1 MSFQCTIYYV
11 LVLLYNFIIKEMKN
25 FNFVEKGLLPLDMLM
40 NEEMLL
46 LKGGIVDPSDDN
58 NGCNCDCGNTTENN
72 GCNCTCG
79 N

>member
-1 MSFQCTIYYV
+1 
-11 LVLLYNFIIKEMKN
+11 MKN

-58 NGCNCDCGNTTENN
+58 NGCNCDCGNTNENN